1 MKEDLSKRLADL
13 PPELL
18 SRLVGQL
25 KKRGVNAPDRRI
37 PRRGHSGT
45 APLSYA
51 QQRLWFLDQFRP
63 DDPFYNLPSAYM
75 LNGALNLEALQ
86 QSFFEIVDRHEALR
100 TTFSSSDGQPIQ
112 VISSTVN
119 FQLPLIDLSHLDES

>member
-25 KKRGVNAPDRRI
+25 KKRGVNPFDRRI
-37 PRRGHSGT
+37 PRRGHDGT

-63 DDPFYNLPSAYM
+63 NDPFYNLPSAYI

-86 QSFFEIVDRHEALR
+86 KSFFEIVDRHEALR
-100 TTFSSSDGQPIQ
+100 TTFSSVNGQPVQ
-112 VISSTVN
+112 VISSS
-119 FQLPLIDLSHLDES
+119 ID